1 MARRAQKTSV
11 ALEQLRQRMVGWRQ
25 SQTQRTFI
33 PESFWL
39 AATEQARIEGVHVV
53 AKLLGLKYV
62 TLKARVAA
70 TVASAPRPQHGR
82 GRSSKPKAAAA
93 TESGR
98 SSALAAP
105 PVTFVELPPVTA
117 AGPVVELVDAR
128 GATLTIR
135 FAPGAVADVSAVV
148 QAFLSRRSA

>member
-1 MARRAQKTSV
+1 MARRAQKASV

-25 SQTQRTFI
+25 SQTRRTFI

-39 AATEQARIEGVHVV
+39 AATEQARVEGVHVV

-70 TVASAPRPQHGR
+70 MVASAPRPQHGR
-82 GRSSKPKAAAA
+82 GCSGKPKAASA
-93 TESGR
+93 TESSR
-98 SSALAAP
+98 SSAPAAP

-117 AGPVVELVDAR
+117 PGPVVELVDAR

-135 FAPGAVADVSAVV
+135 FAPGTAADVGAVV
-148 QAFLSRRSA
+148 QAFLGGRSA